1 MKGASAPFFY
11 CKYKRCA
18 VLFPSGHGH
27 LRGVPA
33 LFTECLR
40 HTVKMRPE
48 AARAAR
54 PTGRKIEAQEVAR
67 GRKIASPCFLLVSYF
82 KFWYC
87 FYG

>member
-40 HTVKMRPE
+40 HTVKERPE

-54 PTGRKIEAQEVAR
+54 PTGRKIEAQE
-67 GRKIASPCFLLVSYF
+67 GRKITLAFYLYSSY
-82 KFWYC
+82 C
-87 FYG
+87 